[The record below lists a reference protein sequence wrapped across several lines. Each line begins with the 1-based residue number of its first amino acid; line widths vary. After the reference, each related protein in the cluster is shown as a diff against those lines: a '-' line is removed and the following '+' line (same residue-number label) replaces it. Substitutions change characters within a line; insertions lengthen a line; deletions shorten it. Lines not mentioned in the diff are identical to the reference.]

1 MSVMEAIAQ
10 RIKYMEKG
18 KPFSRTVF
26 AQVGSRTSVDKAL
39 SRLVQLGQLERIV
52 RGVYM
57 RPKFNE
63 YVGKNVR
70 PSATTVMRVITKSK
84 GETIQIHGSE
94 AVRRLGLSTQMQ
106 MQPVYYTSGPTR
118 LLKIGNAVVRLVHVS
133 RDRLQHAG
141 TPVGLALTALHYMGK
156 EELSTQVVAKIID
169 GLNREEIIKLRAS
182 RMPKWLRSTLT
193 SATDARVGSSAAP
206 TCPP

>member
-1 MSVMEAIAQ
+1 MPLMSVTEAMAN

-18 KPFSRTVF
+18 KPFSRALF

-39 SRLVQLGQLERIV
+39 SKLVQLGRLERIV

-70 PSATTVMRVITKSK
+70 PSPTTVMQVITKSN

-118 LLKIGNAVVRLVHVS
+118 VLKVGNAVVRLVHVS
-133 RDRLQHAG
+133 SDRLQHAG
-141 TPVGLALTALHYMGK
+141 TRVGLALTALHYMGK
-156 EELSTQVVAKIID
+156 EGLSTQVVSKITD
-169 GLNREEIIKLRAS
+169 SLSREELIKLRAC
-182 RMPKWLRSTLT
+182 RMPKWMRSTLT
-193 SATDARVGSSAAP
+193 SVTDV
-206 TCPP
+206 